1 MRGGPAPQKKKREEL
16 ESHPRGPKGQNLKK
30 GVVNR
35 IKSLKDVCSSEHL
48 VSLGSLVLAK
58 VE

>member
-1 MRGGPAPQKKKREEL
+1 MRGGPIPQKRKREES
-16 ESHPRGPKGQNLKK
+16 ESHARGPKGQNLKK

-35 IKSLKDVCSSEHL
+35 TKSIEDVCSSEHL
-48 VSLGSLVLAK
+48 VSLGFLVLAK